1 LRYLWARHRIA
12 LLSDYNNLAQN
23 DERIKGI
30 TSLGLTYNLLTAYTS
45 FIAVDSEVRLK
56 DGQATTVRQPLPL
69 PEGVSD
75 YAVGG
80 YAAPQYPQYPQRM
93 SMPAQKTRGEVLYS
107 IMPAE
112 EQMEPPMAKSVMIKD
127 EAKSLIQSGSVE
139 LGTITISGGLQ
150 QTSVKPILERHIKAI
165 NQCVQEVLR
174 KHPAPPGEI
183 SIIFIVDSKGDVVN
197 VRIDKSELQ
206 NEKVEQ
212 CILETIKQLTFPAPT
227 DGKDATVTVSFHLK
241 A

>member
-23 DERIKGI
+23 DERIKEI

-80 YAAPQYPQYPQRM
+80 YAAPQYPQRM
-93 SMPAQKTRGEVLYS
+93 SMPAQKTKGEALYS
-107 IMPAE
+107 LMPAAE
-112 EQMEPPMAKSVMIKD
+112 EMEPPMAKSVMIKD
-127 EAKSLIQSGSVE
+127 EAKRLIQSGRVE

-150 QTSVKPILERHIKAI
+150 QTSVKQILEQHSKAI
-165 NQCVQEVLR
+165 NQCVQKVLP
-174 KHPAPPGEI
+174 KQPSPPGEI

-206 NEKVEQ
+206 NEEVEQ
-212 CILETIKQLTFPAPT
+212 CILKTIEQLTFPAPT
-227 DGKDATVTVSFHLK
+227 DGKEATVTVSFHLK